1 MELRFGVNP
10 LRSQPKSS
18 EQNSKVPPTS
28 QSSKAPTRSK
38 SKRDKDA
45 RLEVAAKGALKTK
58 EVQKTINNI
67 PDKKNSEKEIEK
79 LSKKFPIRLPVI
91 HSNVI
96 SESSLLSSSSSS
108 QQMDSSSALKT
119 EISRETQERTPTR
132 RASLH
137 IEESTPRNTD
147 IPSESEDNNPKEGVL
162 APTKNAT
169 ARKWLSRYQEN
180 LLIEAPQ
187 KQEEA
192 IKWRSKYQ
200 KPAKVEPSKTLQ
212 SQLSEL
218 RPKISALTR
227 SLNSLQVIITM
238 LIRDK

>member
-18 EQNSKVPPTS
+18 EQSSKVPPTS

-45 RLEVAAKGALKTK
+45 RLEVAAKGTLKTK

-96 SESSLLSSSSSS
+96 SESSLPLNSSSS
-108 QQMDSSSALKT
+108 QQMDNSSALKT
-119 EISRETQERTPTR
+119 EISRETKERTPPR

-137 IEESTPRNTD
+137 IEESTQRNTD

-162 APTKNAT
+162 ALNKNAT

-200 KPAKVEPSKTLQ
+200 KPGKVEPGKTLQ

-238 LIRDK
+238 LIRDN

>member
-10 LRSQPKSS
+10 LRSQPKSA

-45 RLEVAAKGALKTK
+45 RLEVAAKGTLKTK

-96 SESSLLSSSSSS
+96 SESSLPSSSSSS
-108 QQMDSSSALKT
+108 QQMDNSSALKT
-119 EISRETQERTPTR
+119 EISRETQERTPPR
-132 RASLH
+132 KASLH
-137 IEESTPRNTD
+137 IEESTQRN
-147 IPSESEDNNPKEGVL
+147 IPSEPEDNNPKEGVL
-162 APTKNAT
+162 APNKNAT

-200 KPAKVEPSKTLQ
+200 KPGKAEPGKTLQ
-212 SQLSEL
+212 TQLSEL

-227 SLNSLQVIITM
+227 SLNSLQVIITTM
-238 LIRDK
+238 LIRDN

>member
-10 LRSQPKSS
+10 LRSQPKST
-18 EQNSKVPPTS
+18 EQNSKVMPTS
-28 QSSKAPTRSK
+28 QHSKAPTRSK

-45 RLEVAAKGALKTK
+45 RLEVAAKGTLKTK
-58 EVQKTINNI
+58 EVQK
-67 PDKKNSEKEIEK
+67 NSEREIEK

-96 SESSLLSSSSSS
+96 SESSLPSNSSSS
-108 QQMDSSSALKT
+108 QQMDNSSALKT
-119 EISRETQERTPTR
+119 EISRETKERTPPR
-132 RASLH
+132 KASLH
-137 IEESTPRNTD
+137 IEESTQRNTD

-162 APTKNAT
+162 APNKNAT

-200 KPAKVEPSKTLQ
+200 KPGKVEPGKTLQ

-227 SLNSLQVIITM
+227 SLNSLQVIITTM
-238 LIRDK
+238 LI